1 MIIASQKNKEV
12 AKQAFIAA
20 KEGDFDTLKTLIRFN
35 FSLEDCDEQGNCVLH
50 SAVEGNQLEIVKFLV
65 EAGGMDPTWTNHDM
79 VSPYD
84 LAHERKLAE
93 IEDYFEG
100 VCGFSYDEAY
110 HNPIRRGMY
119 PDPSI
124 VRVGEDYYMVNSTFV
139 YFPGIPIS
147 HSKDLVHWE
156 LIGHAV
162 TDAEW
167 AEEHLGPVQGGRGFW
182 APDISYHNGR
192 FYVCATLRLNDDAE
206 CIQTQIVT
214 SAERPEGPY
223 DTPVIHNFRGIDPS
237 IFTDDDGKRYMLL
250 NRGAQI
256 MEISEDGKEILSDQR
271 LIWYGSNKHAPE
283 GPHILKKDGYYYCF
297 LAEGGT
303 GKGHMITVAR
313 SKNLYGPYEDC
324 PYNPIMTQKHSA
336 SILQCCG
343 HGKPVQ
349 TADGRWF
356 IVYLC
361 SRLIDDKWGML
372 GRETCLDE
380 IVWTPDGWPVIN
392 RGKGPSYMRK
402 APLPIYPLTWEEPWV
417 TMRSLHADRIKINGK
432 QIQIT
437 GDGIDLCS
445 MDNRSLVVKRQ
456 PDFKF
461 TASFT
466 MELPLMADADV
477 AQEKSV
483 FHDAGMVLYY
493 DENTYIKFGVTAD
506 SVIVSEYIDD
516 KYVRTVKKDVAKK
529 KNYQFRIDTDGL
541 MRRFWL
547 DDEEVACFEDV
558 TCICSEGLSKGKRF
572 TSATYGVYVYG
583 TETVTFCEG

>member
-1 MIIASQKNKEV
+1 MIIAKNKEV
-12 AKQAFIAA
+12 ARQAFTAA
-20 KEGDFDTLKTLIRFN
+20 EKGDFDALKTLIRFN
-35 FSLEDCDEQGNCVLH
+35 FSLEDCDDDGNCILH
-50 SAVEGNQLEIVKFLV
+50 YAVRGCQLEVVKFLV
-65 EAGGMDPTWTNHDM
+65 EAGGMDPTWVNHDLI
-79 VSPYD
+79 SPYD
-84 LAHERKLAE
+84 LAHEMQLEE
-93 IEDYFEG
+93 IEAYFESI
-100 VCGFSYDEAY
+100 CGFAYEEAY

-124 VRVGEDYYMVNSTFV
+124 VRVGEDYYMVNSSFV
-139 YFPGIPIS
+139 FFPGIPIS

-162 TDAEW
+162 TDEKW
-167 AEEHLGPVQGGRGFW
+167 AEEHFGHLQGGRGFW

-192 FYVCATLRLNDDAE
+192 FYVCATLRLNDDVP
-206 CIQTQIVT
+206 CIQTQLVT

-223 DTPVIHNFRGIDPS
+223 ETPVIHEFRGIDPS

-256 MEISEDGKEILSDQR
+256 MEISEDGKEILSEQR

-313 SKNLYGPYEDC
+313 SKKLYGPYEDC
-324 PYNPIMTQKHSA
+324 PYNPIMHQKNSA
-336 SILQCCG
+336 SVIQCCG

-361 SRLIDDKWGML
+361 SRLIDDRWGML

-380 IVWTPDGWPVIN
+380 IVWTSDGWPIIN
-392 RGKGPSYMRK
+392 RGKGPSYMKK
-402 APLPIYPLTWEEPWV
+402 APLPTHPLTWEEPWM
-417 TMRSLHADRIKINGK
+417 TPRSMHGAQIQINGK
-432 QIQIT
+432 QVQIT

-445 MDNRSLVVKRQ
+445 IACRSLAVKRQ
-456 PDFKF
+456 PAFAF
-461 TASFT
+461 TAGFT
-466 MELPLMADADV
+466 MKLPENGL
-477 AQEKSV
+477 S
-483 FHDAGMVLYY
+483 HDAGMVLYY
-493 DENTYIKFGVTAD
+493 DENTYIKFGISGDA
-506 SVIVSEYIDD
+506 VIVSEYIDD
-516 KYVRTVKKDVAKK
+516 KYVRTVEKPVTKKDT
-529 KNYQFRIDTDGL
+529 YQFTVKTDKL
-541 MRRFWL
+541 VRRFLL
-547 DDEEVACFEDV
+547 DGEEIACFEDV

-583 TETVTFCEG
+583 EETVGFCECESQ